1 MNTVIRTTLII
12 LLLAA
17 FPASIK
23 AQEDLH
29 SASVFQKY
37 GKQKGV
43 TMVELSRD
51 MLDSYRIDLYR
62 SLVFKDVTEAL
73 PYILDCLEKD
83 QKEGTMKKIQE
94 IIEDGKLQTAYY
106 QLTQVKKGKE
116 KLNRFLLFKIGKKNS
131 ATLIYIEG
139 NLNSDELVA
148 LLFQRRN

>member
-1 MNTVIRTTLII
+1 MKKFTHTLLCC
-12 LLLAA
+12 LLLL
-17 FPASIK
+17 FSTGMY
-23 AQEDLH
+23 AQKGLQI
-29 SASVFQKY
+29 ASVFQKY

-51 MLDSYRIDLYR
+51 MLDSYRIDLYK

-94 IIEDGKLQTAYY
+94 IIEDGKLLTAYY